1 MILKIWRRLVVMK
14 VFLLVGVFFLV
25 GCVPTSTVEDVGDNQ
40 SINPITMS
48 CKKPYVFTQD
58 CSAWSGANR
67 KINID
72 GFDVVVA
79 GSADGSIILV
89 MDAHFYK
96 NILIDN
102 PFILSSQNHSEA
114 SNNSYY
120 TVKKILKQHGINIQK
135 VRPLELWGDISGYVM
150 ELDADGYTT
159 LIKYTIK

>member
-1 MILKIWRRLVVMK
+1 MEKQFNDIENLAEACCDESFFVSRSL
-14 VFLLVGVFFLV
+14 FLA
-25 GCVPTSTVEDVGDNQ
+25 GCVPTAPVDDVGDNQ
-40 SINPITMS
+40 SINPITIS

-58 CSAWSGANR
+58 CSAWSGAKR

-79 GSADGSIILV
+79 GSEDGSIIVV

-102 PFILSSQNHSEA
+102 PFILSSQNHSKA

-120 TVKKILKQHGINIQK
+120 TVKKILKQHGINILK
-135 VRPLELWGDISGYVM
+135 VRPLELWGDIRQINFRCGGVKNV
-150 ELDADGYTT
+150 LA
-159 LIKYTIK
+159 